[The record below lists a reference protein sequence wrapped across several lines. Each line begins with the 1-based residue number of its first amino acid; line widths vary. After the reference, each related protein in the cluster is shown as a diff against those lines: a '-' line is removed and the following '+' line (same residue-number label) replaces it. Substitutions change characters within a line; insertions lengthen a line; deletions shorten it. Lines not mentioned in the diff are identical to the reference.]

1 MSFHPSF
8 TSPEQ
13 MQQKFDEYVVH
24 CRKEK
29 RFVNIAGFCNY
40 VNIHRDTFYEYKNHK
55 HLYSDVTK
63 KIEQRIEEE
72 VFESKLS
79 PPERI
84 FYLKNK
90 FGYADKTEVL
100 SHNVNVNVDVTPEE
114 EDFLLELKDKY
125 ILDKPKE

>member
-1 MSFHPSF
+1 MSFKPSF
-8 TSPEQ
+8 NSPDEFY
-13 MQQKFDEYVVH
+13 QKFMDYIDYCKQEH
-24 CRKEK
+24 

-40 VNIHRDTFYEYKNHK
+40 ADISRETFYDYKNHK
-55 HLYSDVTK
+55 SGYSDTLK
-63 KIEQRIEEE
+63 KIELRIEEE

-90 FGYADKTEVL
+90 FGYADKTEVM
-100 SHNVNVNVDVTPEE
+100 SHNVNVNVDVTPDE